1 MEHCNYGYRAGVPGK
16 VQTQG
21 VYIHIVY
28 LQTKVGSVLF
38 GVIKRP
44 WDDPM
49 DDPGLYL
56 LARAL

>member
-1 MEHCNYGYRAGVPGK
+1 MEHCNYGYKAGVPGQ

-38 GVIKRP
+38 WGH
-44 WDDPM
+44 
-49 DDPGLYL
+49 
-56 LARAL
+56 